1 MIEDRDTNVGG
12 VVWVRR
18 AFLVMSAL
26 WLVVQGHLGSFLG
39 RWDESHLA
47 GNICWLLIFYC
58 LARTLLDWGLTSLR
72 LHRLSSDALFL
83 AAVMLGLE
91 VAWRA
96 IAGPS
101 GMAQSAGFATFVMQ
115 PILVVI
121 GMATLHRRAFNA
133 R

>member
-1 MIEDRDTNVGG
+1 MEHRDTDVGG

-47 GNICWLLIFYC
+47 GNICGLLIFYC

-83 AAVMLGLE
+83 LAVMLGLE

-101 GMAQSAGFATFVMQ
+101 GMAEIAGFATFVMQ
-115 PILVVI
+115 PFLVVI

>member
-1 MIEDRDTNVGG
+1 MEHRDTDVGG

-18 AFLVMSAL
+18 AFLVMSAF

-83 AAVMLGLE
+83 LAVMLGLE

-101 GMAQSAGFATFVMQ
+101 GMAEIAGFATFVMQ
-115 PILVVI
+115 PFLVVI

>member
-1 MIEDRDTNVGG
+1 MQDRDTDVGG

-47 GNICWLLIFYC
+47 GNICWLLFFYC

-83 AAVMLGLE
+83 LAVMLGLE

-101 GMAQSAGFATFVMQ
+101 GMAESAGFATFVMQ
-115 PILVVI
+115 PFLVVI